1 MDLSDVARYLK
12 LVERG
17 RDITPGAEAEAAS
30 ARRIAAQMETE
41 HPGLAATA
49 KRVQAALAGNAQDD
63 RFQRATGATGSTPFT
78 AHPPKPPRPVAPAVS
93 PWIQALGQRLEK
105 AAVSAAT
112 GAATSAAAT
121 LTGAFNERFDPLRP
135 GEYDVVTRECA
146 RGQVCVEVRARLD
159 DVGDTDFRRD
169 LLRDVAKELR
179 GG

>member
-1 MDLSDVARYLK
+1 MDLADVARYLK

-63 RFQRATGATGSTPFT
+63 RFQRAAGSTPFT
-78 AHPPKPPRPVAPAVS
+78 ANPPKPPKPSKPPAPAVS

-105 AAVSAAT
+105 TVVSAAT
-112 GAATSAAAT
+112 GAATSAATA
-121 LTGAFNERFDPLRP
+121 LTGEFNERFDPLRP
-135 GEYDVVTRECA
+135 GEYDVVARECA

-159 DVGDTDFRRD
+159 DVGDIDFRRD
-169 LLRDVAKELR
+169 LLRDVSQELQH
-179 GG
+179 G